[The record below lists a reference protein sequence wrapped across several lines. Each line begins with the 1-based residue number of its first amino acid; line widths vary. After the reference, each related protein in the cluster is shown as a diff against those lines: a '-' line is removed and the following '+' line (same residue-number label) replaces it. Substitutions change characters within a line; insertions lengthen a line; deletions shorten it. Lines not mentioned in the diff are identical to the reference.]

1 MEKKITK
8 PAATKHPPNRPTNPP
23 QPHAPDRPA
32 VDLAQAR
39 EQLAQRAHGAALRE
53 EALLRPG
60 AEEELAVE
68 VGFREAVKGGVQLG
82 RGRARLEAERV
93 ECGRVVAA
101 DLGGL
106 GVVRRRQCQGAGLE
120 V

>member
-1 MEKKITK
+1 METAAPNAHPNTHPK
-8 PAATKHPPNRPTNPP
+8 PPTHAPTTTH
-23 QPHAPDRPA
+23 HAPDRPA

-68 VGFREAVKGGVQLG
+68 VRLGDAVKGGVKLG

-93 ECGRVVAA
+93 ERGRVVAA
-101 DLGGL
+101 DLWGEWGG
-106 GVVRRRQCQGAGLE
+106 GG
-120 V
+120 